1 MKTSLSQALQVLKK
15 SIARK
20 TRSIVLVVIG
30 SIVLTGCATS
40 IEDYNAAVIQ
50 GIVEQPADDQCGDC
64 PDDSGKHQV
73 AGYFAPPFAGSVVS

>member
-20 TRSIVLVVIG
+20 TRSIVLIVIG

-40 IEDYNAAVIQ
+40 I
-50 GIVEQPADDQCGDC
+50 
-64 PDDSGKHQV
+64 
-73 AGYFAPPFAGSVVS
+73 